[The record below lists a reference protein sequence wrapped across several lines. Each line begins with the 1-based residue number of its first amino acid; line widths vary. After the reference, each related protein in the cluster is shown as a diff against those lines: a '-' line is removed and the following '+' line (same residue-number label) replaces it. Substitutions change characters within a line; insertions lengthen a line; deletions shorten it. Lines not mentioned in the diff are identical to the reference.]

1 MVGDLP
7 GDPERYSLGTREDRQ
22 EDLGR
27 AALWYIVNA
36 GLGQHF
42 LLSMPALHLT
52 GEETEILANSR
63 FELEDVVLARSLW
76 DHISQGREPMNRT
89 DPDEI
94 NRMYRV
100 YCSDCN
106 QEGAAKTG
114 SIAAFCY
121 EADADE
127 FSTVHEDTHNH
138 GGVFYYREQ

>member
-1 MVGDLP
+1 MKPDLP
-7 GDPERYSLGTREDRQ
+7 EDPTKYSLGTREDHQ

-42 LLSMPALHLT
+42 LTALDTGLT
-52 GEETEILANSR
+52 REEVDILANST
-63 FELEDVVLARSLW
+63 FDLEDAALARSLW
-76 DHISQGREPMNRT
+76 DHISQGREPMDRT

-94 NRMYRV
+94 DRMYRV

-114 SIAAFCY
+114 NIAAFCY
-121 EADADE
+121 EIDAVE
-127 FSTVHEDTHNH
+127 FSTNHGNTHNH
-138 GGVFYYREQ
+138 NGVFYYREQ